1 MSEPVPGD
9 LPSPIP
15 PASDLLAPS
24 SWCWRGHSVVWT
36 CTSDPTA
43 GSPAVVLIHGF
54 GASIGHWRH
63 NLPALAPHCQA
74 YALDLLG
81 FGASDKPRSQLKGEE
96 PEPDAVRYCFD
107 LWGAQVADFI
117 EAIVWA
123 TELRPVHLIGNS
135 IGGVVALRAARLLME
150 RGRPP
155 AQVVLIDCAQRTL
168 DEKRVAELPA
178 WERAGRPL
186 LRALVRERW
195 LLGPLFRLL
204 ARPQVVRRVLRQAY
218 PSGAHVDDELVALL
232 LRPASDP
239 GAVESF
245 RGFVNLFDDHLAP
258 DLMEELPVPVRMI
271 WGASDP
277 WEDAAEA
284 AHWRD
289 RLPCIRELRV
299 LPGLG
304 HCPHDEAPG
313 VVNPILL
320 EWLKLD

>member
-9 LPSPIP
+9 PASPIP
-15 PASDLLAPS
+15 PGSDPLAPS
-24 SWCWRGHSVVWT
+24 SWRWRGHRIVWT
-36 CTSDPTA
+36 SRPNPDPGA
-43 GSPAVVLIHGF
+43 AAAVLIHGF

-63 NLPALAPHCQA
+63 NLPALAPHCQP

-81 FGASDKPRSQLKGEE
+81 FGASDKPRSQLAGEQ
-96 PEPDAVRYCFD
+96 PEAGAVRYCFD

-117 EAIVWA
+117 DAIVLA
-123 TELRPVHLIGNS
+123 SGPRPVHLIGNS
-135 IGGVVALRAARLLME
+135 IGGVVALAAARLLVE

-168 DEKRVAELPA
+168 DEKRVAELPP

-195 LLGPLFRLL
+195 LLAPLFRLL

-218 PSGAHVDDELVALL
+218 PSGSHVDDDLVALL
-232 LRPASDP
+232 LRPAGDP

-277 WEDAAEA
+277 WEDPAEA
-284 AHWRD
+284 ARWRD
-289 RLPCIRELRV
+289 RLPCIEELRV

-304 HCPHDEAPG
+304 HCPHDEAPEQ
-313 VVNPILL
+313 VNPILL
-320 EWLKLD
+320 EWIG